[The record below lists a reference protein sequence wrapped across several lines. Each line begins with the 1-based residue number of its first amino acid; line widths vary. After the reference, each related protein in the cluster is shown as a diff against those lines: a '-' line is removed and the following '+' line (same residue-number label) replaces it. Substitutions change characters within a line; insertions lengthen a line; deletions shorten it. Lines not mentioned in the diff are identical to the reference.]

1 MKKLQSPNLVS
12 LSSRSSGTGTLTIM
26 EGMNDLPFAIA
37 RIFYISESEPSQ
49 RGEHAHLLC
58 NQALVCLRGEI
69 EVICWDGFN
78 EKSWVLSESDKCLH
92 IPPMIWSSQ
101 NYKKK
106 DSLLLVA
113 CDRPYEEE
121 DYIRELKKYEDMVTH

>member
-1 MKKLQSPNLVS
+1 MKKPQSPS
-12 LSSRSSGTGTLTIM
+12 LISLESRSSTTGTLTIM
-26 EGMNDLPFAIA
+26 EGTNDIPFAIA
-37 RIFYISESEPSQ
+37 RIFYISESEPSL

-58 NQALVCLRGEI
+58 NQALVCLSGEI

-78 EKSWVLSESDKCLH
+78 ETSWILSESNKCLH

-101 NYKKK
+101 KYKKK

-121 DYIRELKKYEDMVTH
+121 DYVRELKKYQDMIMP